1 MNIYKTV
8 LIAIVIIAMSAG
20 GVQAMQ
26 KFTPELMNQLG
37 RVSEPKVSP
46 DGKKVLFGVA
56 TPDIKENKSNS
67 DLWLMD
73 IDGKNARQLTDLPT
87 SVSNGVWM
95 AGGSKIAY
103 VCADADKIQ
112 QVWVMN
118 ADGTDARCVSKMKKD
133 VEGFVLSPDEKKI
146 VIISTVKYRET
157 TQDLYP
163 DLDKTDGRI
172 IDDLMYRHWN
182 EWTKE
187 IPHPFL
193 ADFDGNTCTN
203 VKDVLE
209 GTQFESPMR
218 PMGGVEQI
226 TWMPD
231 SKSFIYVCRKKTG
244 KDYAVSTN
252 SNLFKYTI
260 ETGSTENL
268 TEGMMGYDNRPVV
281 APKSNKIAFLSM
293 EHDGYESDKN
303 RIFVMD
309 ADGSNKV
316 DLTADWDYSS
326 DEIAWSPDEKY
337 IYFIGA
343 YLGTMPIH
351 RINVDTRKVELVAGG
366 QCDYSGL
373 TLAGEG
379 HVIACRHSMLEPDEV
394 WSIKAGKEPE
404 RLSAITDPI
413 MTTLG
418 NVTCHKEIIKTT
430 DGKDMT
436 TWVLLPPDFDSNK
449 KYPSLLF
456 CEGGPQSPVSQFWSY
471 RWNLRIMAENG
482 YVVIAPNRR
491 GLPGF
496 GTEWNAEI
504 SGDYSGQCMK
514 DYLSAVDYMKEKP
527 YIDGKRM
534 GAVGASFGGFSV
546 YWLAGN
552 HNKRFACF
560 LAHAGIFD
568 LRAQYCETEEMWFA
582 NWDLGGAPWDF
593 DNATAM
599 RTYREADPKNYVQNW
614 DTPIMVVTGENDF
627 RISYTQTMQAFNAAK
642 MRGVPTRMVLFPSEC
657 HWVTKPQNSI
667 LWQREFFR
675 WLDQW
680 LKK

>member
-1 MNIYKTV
+1 
-8 LIAIVIIAMSAG
+8 
-20 GVQAMQ
+20 MQ
-26 KFTPELMNQLG
+26 KFTPELMNLLG
-37 RVSEPKVSP
+37 RVSEPKVRP
-46 DGKKVLFGVA
+46 DGRKILFGVA

-67 DLWLMD
+67 ALWLMD
-73 IDGKNARQLTDLPT
+73 IDGKNAHQLTHLPT
-87 SVSNGVWM
+87 SASNGVWM

-103 VCADADKIQ
+103 VCADTDKIQ
-112 QVWVMN
+112 QIWVMN
-118 ADGTDARCVSKMKKD
+118 ADGTDAKCVSKMKKD

-157 TQDLYP
+157 AQDRYP

-182 EWTKE
+182 EWTAE

-193 ADFDGNTCTN
+193 ADFDGKSCTN

-226 TWMPD
+226 AWMPD
-231 SKSFIYVCRKKTG
+231 SKSFIYVCRKKVG
-244 KDYAVSTN
+244 KEYAVSTN
-252 SNLFKYTI
+252 SNLFKYYI
-260 ETGSTENL
+260 ETGTTENL

-281 APKSNKIAFLSM
+281 APKSNRIAFLSM

-351 RINVDTRKVELVAGG
+351 RIDTATRKVELVAGG

-379 HVIACRHSMLEPDEV
+379 HVIACRHSLLEPDEV

-404 RLSAITDPI
+404 RLSTITDPI
-413 MTTLG
+413 MNTLG
-418 NVTCHKEIIKTT
+418 KVTCLKEIIKTT

-514 DYLSAVDYMKEKP
+514 DYLSATDYMKEKP
-527 YIDGKRM
+527 YIDSKRM

-599 RTYREADPKNYVQNW
+599 RTYREADPKNFVQNW

-657 HWVTKPQNSI
+657 HWVQKPQNSI

>member
-1 MNIYKTV
+1 MAMTV
-8 LIAIVIIAMSAG
+8 SSAHA
-20 GVQAMQ
+20 VQ

-37 RVSEPKVSP
+37 RVSEAKVSP
-46 DGKKVLFGVA
+46 DGKKVLFSVN
-56 TPDIKENKSNS
+56 TPNIKENKGNS
-67 DLWLMD
+67 DLWMMD
-73 IDGKNARQLTDLPT
+73 VNGKNAHQFTTLPEN
-87 SVSNGVWM
+87 VGNGVWF

-103 VCADADKIQ
+103 TYPDKNKVN

-118 ADGTDARCVSKMKKD
+118 ADGKNRKCVSKMKKD

-146 VIISTVKYRET
+146 IIISTVQYRET
-157 TQDLYP
+157 AHDRYP

-182 EWTKE
+182 EWTTE
-187 IPHPFL
+187 IPHPFVG
-193 ADFDGNTCTN
+193 DFDGKSCKNM
-203 VKDVLE
+203 KDVLE

-218 PMGGVEQI
+218 PHGGVEQFA
-226 TWMPD
+226 WMPD
-231 SKSFIYVCRKKTG
+231 SKSFIYVCRKKVG
-244 KDYAVSTN
+244 KEYAVSTN
-252 SNLFKYTI
+252 SNLFKYDLK
-260 ETGSTENL
+260 TGKTVNL
-268 TEGMMGYDNRPVV
+268 TEGMMGYDNSPKV
-281 APKSNKIAFLSM
+281 APKSGKIAFLSM

-309 ADGSNKV
+309 ADGKNKV

-326 DEIAWSPDEKY
+326 DEIAWSPDERY

-351 RINVDTRKVELVAGG
+351 RINVRTKKVELVAGG
-366 QCDYSGL
+366 QYDYTGMAFVGNNHL
-373 TLAGEG
+373 
-379 HVIACRHSMLEPDEV
+379 VACRHSMIEPDEV
-394 WSIKAGKEPE
+394 WSIKAGEELE